1 MADLINEETWYGVK
15 NDTFITHERLKE
27 IAALTVT
34 YDDDIPEFSD
44 SDLKGFAPAHPEYFK
59 VTPIKKA
66 ISIKIDLDV
75 LEALKAQGKGYQTR
89 INSIL
94 REAVLSHQ

>member
-1 MADLINEETWYGVK
+1 MATSNKLTD
-15 NDTFITHERLKE
+15 ERLKE
-27 IAALTVT
+27 IAALPVT

-44 SDLKGFAPAHPEYFK
+44 SDLKDFAPAHPEYFK

-94 REAVLSHQ
+94 REAVFSSHQ